1 MLTKA
6 KPLVWMHGE
15 VKSPPFSSS
24 ARLEAGFLLRNL
36 QQGVSLNLPQ
46 SRPLPIIGK
55 NCHELRI
62 ADKDSTWRIVYRI
75 DSDAVIILEIF
86 KKKTKETPRLVIETC
101 KQRIKDYDNG

>member
-1 MLTKA
+1 VLTKA